1 AGIPGTRLIIMGD
14 GPERDRLEA
23 LAESLGSAERVT
35 FAGHVPS
42 LEMPRWLAALDILVL
57 PTVGRKGWAE
67 QFGRILIEAMACGVP
82 VIGSRSGEIPRVI
95 GEAGLLVAEGDE
107 RGLTEAIRAL
117 SGEAELRTG
126 LGARGR
132 ARVLDR
138 F

>member
-1 AGIPGTRLIIMGD
+1 
-14 GPERDRLEA
+14 
-23 LAESLGSAERVT
+23 
-35 FAGHVPS
+35 
-42 LEMPRWLAALDILVL
+42 
-57 PTVGRKGWAE
+57 KGWAE

-138 F
+138 FANDRIAADTAMFYRTLLRRQAA